1 MHDAV
6 HKIRISM
13 TDMRPDVTTT
23 LLFQVCI
30 MVAAAAAFDI

>member
-1 MHDAV
+1 MVMHDAV

-23 LLFQVCI
+23 LLFEVCF
-30 MVAAAAAFDI
+30 VLTAFDI